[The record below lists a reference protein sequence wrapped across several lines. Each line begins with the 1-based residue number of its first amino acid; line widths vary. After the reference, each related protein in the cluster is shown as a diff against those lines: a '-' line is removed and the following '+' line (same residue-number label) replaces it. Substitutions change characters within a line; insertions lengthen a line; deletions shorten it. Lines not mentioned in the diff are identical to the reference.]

1 MAESLT
7 IKINGDIKDFQKK
20 LKGVEA
26 STKELQTAL
35 SNIATKATI
44 AFAGLGATITG
55 LISTYRTQEQAEK
68 KLETVLRSTGEAAGL
83 TAQELK
89 DMASGLQSVTTF
101 GDEAI
106 IEAQSLLLT
115 FTKVGKD
122 VFPQAT
128 ESILNMSAALGTDLK
143 SQALQVGKAL
153 NDPIAGVTALTRA
166 GVSLT
171 EQQKEQIK
179 VFQESGDIAKAQ
191 SLILNELQV
200 QFGGQAKAAA
210 EGTGRF
216 IQLSNTLGDM
226 AEVIGKHLV
235 PPLSSMAEKFNEILV
250 DILGTKGDQFG
261 KTAASILLIA
271 TNASI
276 LTAGLAL
283 ATKGLI
289 AARVAVKALGLSLKG
304 LRATLIST
312 GIGAIIIGISI
323 AVEKFVMDFETNM
336 KKAKEAWAVF
346 SDLIAVSVPLIK
358 KEFETTFEILRAFG
372 RAIISIGDDVL
383 NFFTNLGKGIV
394 NFFKGPAQQALD
406 EYPDAIKRAVENKN
420 KGIEQSEKSLTEKL
434 TEIAQDRIQ
443 RLKDI
448 YNEDREQKI
457 EADNEEYE
465 RKKAQKELEDQEEEA
480 RLTKAHQREATYH
493 QTLKKTKIDHEKFI
507 MSAQKREALNYKN
520 SAIIKEKIDKERSK
534 KQTENLK
541 STLGTIST
549 LQSSGNTTLFN
560 IGRAGALAMAYIDG
574 KAAVIKALASAPP
587 PINYGL
593 ATAVGLAVA
602 AQIGQILGASP
613 PKMND
618 GGMIMGSPGI
628 DQNLA
633 MLSRG
638 ELVVPTKNFDEVVG
652 AVGGNRDA
660 DIFGDPQ
667 TVNVAISFEGDEA
680 SQVLTARQIEDRAL
694 GISREEVA

>member
-261 KTAASILLIA
+261 KTAASILLVA

-420 KGIEQSEKSLTEKL
+420 KGIEESEKSLTEKL

>member
-261 KTAASILLIA
+261 KTAASILLVA

-358 KEFETTFEILRAFG
+358 KEFETTFVILEAFG

-534 KQTENLK
+534 KQTGNLK

>member
-261 KTAASILLIA
+261 KTAASILLVA

-346 SDLIAVSVPLIK
+346 
-358 KEFETTFEILRAFG
+358 F
-372 RAIISIGDDVL
+372 
-383 NFFTNLGKGIV
+383 
-394 NFFKGPAQQALD
+394 
-406 EYPDAIKRAVENKN
+406 
-420 KGIEQSEKSLTEKL
+420 
-434 TEIAQDRIQ
+434 
-443 RLKDI
+443 
-448 YNEDREQKI
+448 
-457 EADNEEYE
+457 
-465 RKKAQKELEDQEEEA
+465 
-480 RLTKAHQREATYH
+480 
-493 QTLKKTKIDHEKFI
+493 
-507 MSAQKREALNYKN
+507 
-520 SAIIKEKIDKERSK
+520 
-534 KQTENLK
+534 
-541 STLGTIST
+541 
-549 LQSSGNTTLFN
+549 
-560 IGRAGALAMAYIDG
+560 
-574 KAAVIKALASAPP
+574 
-587 PINYGL
+587 
-593 ATAVGLAVA
+593 
-602 AQIGQILGASP
+602 
-613 PKMND
+613 
-618 GGMIMGSPGI
+618 
-628 DQNLA
+628 
-633 MLSRG
+633 
-638 ELVVPTKNFDEVVG
+638 
-652 AVGGNRDA
+652 
-660 DIFGDPQ
+660 
-667 TVNVAISFEGDEA
+667 
-680 SQVLTARQIEDRAL
+680 
-694 GISREEVA
+694 

>member
-261 KTAASILLIA
+261 KTAASILLVA

>member
-261 KTAASILLIA
+261 KTAASILLVA

-358 KEFETTFEILRAFG
+358 KEFETTFVILEAFG